1 MSKHHRYSGLNDAQ
15 VAESRRV
22 NGMNILT
29 PPEKEPVWKKF
40 LEKFS
45 DPLIIILMVAGVL
58 SVAISIYEYAV
69 LNEGFKV
76 FFEPIGIFLAII
88 LATGLGFYF
97 EQKADR
103 EFAIL
108 NQVNDDVPVQVI
120 RNGLTIE
127 IPKRDVVTGDIV
139 LLNTGE
145 EIPADGQLL
154 EAVSLN
160 VDEST
165 LTGEPVAHKTTNPD
179 DFDPDATFAS
189 DHVMRGTKIME
200 GHGVMKVLAVGD
212 NTENGKVFV
221 AAQID
226 DSVKTPLNEQ
236 LEGLG
241 RLISIV
247 SYAFAVLIVAGR
259 TVMYFTNPAIEFE
272 WVHFLAYFL
281 QTIMIAVTLVV
292 VSVPEGLP
300 MAVTLSLAYS
310 MRRMLKTN
318 NLVRKMHA
326 CETMGATTVICTD
339 KTGTLL
345 SLIHI

>member
-1 MSKHHRYSGLNDAQ
+1 M
-15 VAESRRV
+15 
-22 NGMNILT
+22 
-29 PPEKEPVWKKF
+29 
-40 LEKFS
+40 
-45 DPLIIILMVAGVL
+45 
-58 SVAISIYEYAV
+58 
-69 LNEGFKV
+69 
-76 FFEPIGIFLAII
+76 
-88 LATGLGFYF
+88 
-97 EQKADR
+97 
-103 EFAIL
+103 
-108 NQVNDDVPVQVI
+108 QVI

-165 LTGEPVAHKTTNPD
+165 LTGVAHKTTNPD

-247 SYAFAVLIVAGR
+247 SYAFAVLVA
-259 TVMYFTNPAIEFE
+259 
-272 WVHFLAYFL
+272 
-281 QTIMIAVTLVV
+281 Q
-292 VSVPEGLP
+292 
-300 MAVTLSLAYS
+300 
-310 MRRMLKTN
+310 
-318 NLVRKMHA
+318 
-326 CETMGATTVICTD
+326 
-339 KTGTLL
+339 
-345 SLIHI
+345 

>member
-212 NTENGKVFV
+212 NTENGKVSR
-221 AAQID
+221 A
-226 DSVKTPLNEQ
+226 N
-236 LEGLG
+236 
-241 RLISIV
+241 
-247 SYAFAVLIVAGR
+247 
-259 TVMYFTNPAIEFE
+259 
-272 WVHFLAYFL
+272 
-281 QTIMIAVTLVV
+281 
-292 VSVPEGLP
+292 
-300 MAVTLSLAYS
+300 
-310 MRRMLKTN
+310 
-318 NLVRKMHA
+318 
-326 CETMGATTVICTD
+326 
-339 KTGTLL
+339 
-345 SLIHI
+345 